1 MMKIPRTALILL
13 SVVCTSLAAG
23 AQDVWSLQ
31 RCIAYARTHNIQISQ
46 QQLQR
51 NLAELSLQQS
61 RLSQLPT
68 LNASSGYG
76 YRFGRSI
83 DPTSNQFVNTQLS
96 SATVNVSAGVTLFSW
111 FQKRYTIQANQY
123 QSKAAEQ
130 ILRKMEN
137 DISLNVANAYLQ
149 ILLAM
154 EQAKVS
160 AHEVSLTR
168 QQLSNTVQQ
177 VEAGALPESNE
188 ADLEAQLARDSATYI
203 TNRNAITTAV
213 IQMKALLNLDF
224 KTSFTPEQPDLA
236 KIPVLD
242 LAGLSAEDIYDA
254 AVGNQPQV
262 LADSLSILAASRE
275 VSAARAAL
283 YPTLSLG
290 AGLGTNYS
298 SSYQIP
304 VGTQTVSIPASPLG
318 TVAVDGKEYTVNSL
332 PQDYTTVTYG
342 KPAFGKQLNNNLG
355 ENLALSLNI
364 PLFNGWQA
372 RAQVKRSRIQ
382 LENQKLTRD
391 QDLLDL
397 KQDIYQAYNDAHASL
412 ENYNAA
418 QKTLA
423 SSQTAFY
430 YAQQRYQVG
439 LINSLEY
446 LTTQNNL
453 FQAQTDLISKHYD
466 YIFKMKVLEFYKN
479 LNITL

>member
-1 MMKIPRTALILL
+1 MKFLRITLTVLIAF
-13 SVVCTSLAAG
+13 CAG
-23 AQDVWSLQ
+23 FTTQAQDVWSLQ
-31 RCIAYARTHNIQISQ
+31 RCIEYARAHNIQISQ

-51 NLAELSLQQS
+51 NLSELTLQQS

-68 LNASSGYG
+68 LNANSGYG

-83 DPTSNQFVNTQLS
+83 DPTSNQFTSTQLS
-96 SATVNVSAGVTLFSW
+96 SASANVSAGVTLFSW
-111 FQKRYTIQANQY
+111 FEKRYTIQANTY
-123 QSKAAEQ
+123 QSRAADQ

-154 EQAKVS
+154 EQSKVS
-160 AHEVSLTR
+160 AQQVALT
-168 QQLSNTVQQ
+168 QHQLSNTIQQ
-177 VEAGALPESNE
+177 VQAGALPASNE

-203 TNRNAITTAV
+203 TNKNNITTAI

-224 KTSFTPEQPDLA
+224 RTTFTPEQPDLV
-236 KIPVLD
+236 KIPVLN
-242 LAGLSAEDIYDA
+242 LSELSAENIYDA
-254 AVGNQPQV
+254 AVLNQPQV
-262 LADSLSILAASRE
+262 LADSLQILAAE
-275 VSAARAAL
+275 KQVSASKAAL

-298 SSYQIP
+298 SGYQIP
-304 VGTQTVSIPASPLG
+304 VGTQTVTLPASPLG
-318 TVAVDGKEYTVNSL
+318 SVAIDGKTYPVNSL
-332 PQDYTTVTYG
+332 PQDYTTVQYG

-364 PLFNGWQA
+364 PLFNGWQT
-372 RAQVKRSRIQ
+372 RTQVKRSKIQ
-382 LENQKLTRD
+382 LESQKLTQT

-397 KQDIYQAYNDAHASL
+397 KQNIYQAYNDAHASL
-412 ENYNAA
+412 ENYHAA
-418 QKTLA
+418 QKTLK
-423 SSQTAFY
+423 SSETAFY
-430 YAQQRYQVG
+430 YSQQRYQVG

-446 LTTQNNL
+446 LTSQNNL

>member
-1 MMKIPRTALILL
+1 
-13 SVVCTSLAAG
+13 
-23 AQDVWSLQ
+23 
-31 RCIAYARTHNIQISQ
+31 
-46 QQLQR
+46 
-51 NLAELSLQQS
+51 
-61 RLSQLPT
+61 
-68 LNASSGYG
+68 
-76 YRFGRSI
+76 
-83 DPTSNQFVNTQLS
+83 
-96 SATVNVSAGVTLFSW
+96 
-111 FQKRYTIQANQY
+111 
-123 QSKAAEQ
+123 
-130 ILRKMEN
+130 
-137 DISLNVANAYLQ
+137 
-149 ILLAM
+149 
-154 EQAKVS
+154 
-160 AHEVSLTR
+160 
-168 QQLSNTVQQ
+168 

-203 TNRNAITTAV
+203 TNKNAITTAI

-224 KTSFTPEQPDLA
+224 NTGFTPEQPDLA

-275 VSAARAAL
+275 VSAAKAAL

-364 PLFNGWQA
+364 PLFNGWQT

-412 ENYNAA
+412 ENYHAA

-423 SSQTAFY
+423 SSRTAFY